1 MKNKVKFLAV
11 SLITL
16 LFLQT
21 SIAATPSFGWVK
33 GSGKIVKETREVS
46 NFHGLGV
53 GGAFE
58 VILIK
63 SNNEKVVLEMD
74 DNLLPYVSTRVY
86 GGILEIDN
94 ERDFRNPSE
103 LKVTIYYKSINE
115 IDISGAASLTSE
127 DVLKCEN
134 FEFEASGASDVQLKL
149 DVESMEADLSGASKV
164 TFSGKASS
172 VEIEA
177 SGASVYKALELE
189 TEECELDASGAAVAK
204 VWVTEKFAI
213 EASGASSVRY
223 KGSPGI
229 DIVNIS
235 GASSVRKY

>member
-1 MKNKVKFLAV
+1 MKNKAKFLGL

-21 SIAATPSFGWVK
+21 SIAATPGFGWIK
-33 GSGKIVKETREVS
+33 GSGKIVKETRDVS
-46 NFHGLGV
+46 NFHGIEV

-74 DNLLPYVSTRVY
+74 DNLLPYVTTKVF

-103 LKVTIYYKSINE
+103 LKVTIFYKSIDD

-127 DVLKCEN
+127 DVLKCED
-134 FEFEASGASDVQLKL
+134 FEF
-149 DVESMEADLSGASKV
+149 
-164 TFSGKASS
+164 
-172 VEIEA
+172 
-177 SGASVYKALELE
+177 
-189 TEECELDASGAAVAK
+189 
-204 VWVTEKFAI
+204 
-213 EASGASSVRY
+213 
-223 KGSPGI
+223 
-229 DIVNIS
+229 
-235 GASSVRKY
+235 